1 MSNDDPNAAEFET
14 DTLALN
20 YITQALSEV
29 TGDRTEAEKRA
40 LQVSLSPRVMYAAL
54 CYIAESEP
62 WETLTAAV
70 RDALA

>member
-1 MSNDDPNAAEFET
+1 MSNHEDMSAEFAT

-29 TGDRTEAEKRA
+29 LGDRKAAEAQAFKVMA
-40 LQVSLSPRVMYAAL
+40 NDRVMYAAL

-70 RDALA
+70 QSALS

>member
-1 MSNDDPNAAEFET
+1 MSSSGCTPEEFAT

-29 TGDRTEAEKRA
+29 LGDRQAAEAQAFKVMA
-40 LQVSLSPRVMYAAL
+40 DDRVMYAAL

-70 RDALA
+70 RSALP